1 MLLKVGVVGVIG
13 LDGMDGL
20 DGVVG
25 VIGMD
30 DMEWLDGVDGM
41 NGMIGLDG
49 MVGVIGL
56 EIIIIEDIVFG
67 VGEDI
72 NKDKIFIEEVKNI
85 IVEIKNW
92 CKFFYKFYNF

>member
-1 MLLKVGVVGVIG
+1 MLILILLKVGVIG

-30 DMEWLDGVDGM
+30 GMEWLDGVDGM
-41 NGMIGLDG
+41 NGLDG

-72 NKDKIFIEEVKNI
+72 NKDKIFVEEVKNI
-85 IVEIKNW
+85 IVKIKNW